1 MTADDAWV
9 TVKKSQFDCLRQ
21 HCEHCPD
28 FRGQPQDLLDGR
40 AVVINVQSPSG
51 RPFKKRKTLQE
62 SGPPG
67 ASQPSHSSHQ
77 PEPQSTSQP
86 SQEPGSQLS
95 SLSSKTSQWST
106 PKRPPAERPRR
117 RPAPK
122 PRKFEA
128 VEWFLRNAPKASE
141 WRKRQIE
148 LELNTVEQYEQIIRA
163 FTDRTNVMVKREA
176 YRREENLEHELVDL
190 AERFALLT
198 KASLTNAKRQRS
210 FATFQ
215 ALILLSFCEVLRR
228 RDVSYEVIDHTIE
241 HIAGER
247 DRRRLL
253 SSARWINGVIVDLV
267 NHGWT
272 IYRATELFFIG
283 LYFGLPT
290 CKVELT
296 SFSDALSLTN
306 LTHIHH
312 NESLQPILKHF
323 KTDEF
328 VKHDYGDCLRPEYTI
343 PGLIASLLD
352 ACSTPANQISY
363 GFQSDNKGNAEEKV
377 IGLMK
382 YAPPLVT
389 TRIACQ
395 RQWRAY
401 TKFRLLVKAL
411 PSLR

>member
-1 MTADDAWV
+1 MAADDAWV
-9 TVKKSQFDCLRQ
+9 TVQKSQFDCLRQ
-21 HCEHCPD
+21 HCEQCPD
-28 FRGQPQDLLDGR
+28 FRGQPQDLLNGR
-40 AVVINVQSPSG
+40 AVVVHVQSPSG
-51 RPFKKRKTLQE
+51 GRFKKRKILQE
-62 SGPPG
+62 SGPQG
-67 ASQPSHSSHQ
+67 ASHQ
-77 PEPQSTSQP
+77 PEPQSTAQP

-95 SLSSKTSQWST
+95 SLSSKTSQWKT
-106 PKRPPAERPRR
+106 PKKPPAGRPGR
-117 RPAPK
+117 RPATK
-122 PRKFEA
+122 PRKVEA
-128 VEWFLRNAPKASE
+128 VKWFLRNAPKASE

-163 FTDRTNVMVKREA
+163 FTDRTDVMVKREA
-176 YRREENLEHELVDL
+176 YRGEENLEHELVDV
-190 AERFALLT
+190 AKRFALLT
-198 KASLTNAKRQRS
+198 KASLTNAKRQKS

-215 ALILLSFCEVLRR
+215 ALILLSLCEVLRR
-228 RDVSYEVIDHTIE
+228 RDVSYEVIDRTIG

-253 SSARWINGVIVDLV
+253 LSAQWINGVIVNLV

-283 LYFGLPT
+283 LYFEFPT

-306 LTHIHH
+306 LANIHT
-312 NESLQPILKHF
+312 NENLQSIVEHF

-328 VKHDYGDCLRPEYTI
+328 VKHDYGDCLGPEYTI

-363 GFQSDNKGNAEEKV
+363 GFQSDNKGNTEEKV
-377 IGLMK
+377 IGLME
-382 YAPPLVT
+382 YTPPLVT

-411 PSLR
+411 PSFR